1 MFSFASD
8 QKTEIPI
15 TSVYQERF
23 TFRYG
28 YARAGETQQADDIGQ
43 DYLAFHTEE
52 KSFQFV
58 LCDGVSLS
66 FCGNIAARFLATK
79 LLVWLRSVSVEEAR
93 DEHAMAAALD
103 AHLTQWVDEATEMV
117 NAYRLPRALS
127 PLLRDVLEEKR
138 INGSEAMFVC
148 GRVDIIDD
156 WSKQANVFLACSGDL
171 RVRLWE
177 GTQEIFCLPYDKGD
191 QYQRWST
198 KKGLLSGSI
207 KTASSIGM
215 GQPFNRMLVYSDGFA
230 EIDSLRSIPRTERL
244 QNLMT
249 ESFSSPTSDDIS
261 FLDIAW

>member
-8 QKTEIPI
+8 QKTETPI

-43 DYLAFHTEE
+43 DYLAFHVEN

-66 FCGNIAARFLATK
+66 FYGNIAAQFLATK
-79 LLVWLRSVSVEEAR
+79 LLTWLRSVSVEEAR
-93 DEHAMAAALD
+93 DERTMAVALNAYLD
-103 AHLTQWVDEATEMV
+103 GLVEEATEIV
-117 NAYRLPRALS
+117 DAYRLPRALS

-138 INGSEAMFVC
+138 KNGSEAMFVC
-148 GRVDIIDD
+148 GRVDIVDD
-156 WSKQANVFLACSGDL
+156 WSKQANVFLACSGDM
-171 RVRLWE
+171 RVRLWD
-177 GTQEIFCLPYDKGD
+177 GIQEISCFPYDEED
-191 QYQRWST
+191 RHQRWST
-198 KKGLLSGSI
+198 KNGLVSGDI
-207 KTASSIGM
+207 KTASSSGM
-215 GQPFNRMLVYSDGFA
+215 GQPFNRMFVYSDGFA
-230 EIDSLRSIPRTERL
+230 AIDSLRSIPKTERL
-244 QNLMT
+244 QNLMV